1 MKIFRKTLITVIVA
15 ALLINICGCS
25 SSKNIMDDVTAQKV
39 TALENLSG
47 ETVIMN
53 DFSVKFLNACHNKGK
68 NTFVSPLS
76 AAYALGLTINGAD
89 GETLTQMEKTLGMKR
104 QDLNLYLYSLMQSLN
119 KDIGTESNAK
129 FNLANSVWFT
139 DSNRFE
145 IKKDFLQANADY
157 YKSQIYREPFDS
169 STVKKVNDWVSE
181 QTNGMIKDI
190 VNDSFFSENA
200 IMCLVNALCFEGEW
214 QEIYTENDVKKDT
227 FTNASGKK
235 QKCDFMF
242 SEESS
247 FIEDDNATGFIK
259 YYKNSTFA
267 FVAVLPNKGITA
279 DEYVSALTGEKLTR
293 LLESRRNATVN
304 TSMPKFEAEYTLN
317 LSDPLKK
324 MGMPLAFDSSHADFS
339 AMGSSSNGNIYIKYA
354 IQKNYISVAEQ
365 GTKAGAAT
373 VIYAEDFFAL
383 PQEVKYVYLNRPFV
397 YMIIDTVTNV
407 PLFIGTMN
415 NV

>member
-1 MKIFRKTLITVIVA
+1 M
-15 ALLINICGCS
+15 
-25 SSKNIMDDVTAQKV
+25 
-39 TALENLSG
+39 
-47 ETVIMN
+47 
-53 DFSVKFLNACHNKGK
+53 
-68 NTFVSPLS
+68 
-76 AAYALGLTINGAD
+76 
-89 GETLTQMEKTLGMKR
+89 
-104 QDLNLYLYSLMQSLN
+104 
-119 KDIGTESNAK
+119 
-129 FNLANSVWFT
+129 
-139 DSNRFE
+139 
-145 IKKDFLQANADY
+145 QANADY

-190 VNDSFFSENA
+190 VNDSFFSKNA

-259 YYKNSTFA
+259 YYKNSNFA
-267 FVAVLPNKGITA
+267 FVAVLPNKGTTA

-373 VIYAEDFFAL
+373 VIYAEDYFAS
-383 PQEVKYVYLNRPFV
+383 PQEVKYVNLNRPFV